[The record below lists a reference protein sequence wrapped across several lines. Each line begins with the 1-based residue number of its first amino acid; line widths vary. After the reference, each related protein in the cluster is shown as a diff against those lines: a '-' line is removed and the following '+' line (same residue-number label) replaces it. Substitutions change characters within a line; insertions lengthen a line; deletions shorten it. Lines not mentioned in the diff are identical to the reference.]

1 MAYSHCEFQDRM
13 KHWIALAVK
22 SAESE
27 NFDEEQFLEDLFDE
41 SEELCYLYM
50 EALRNGDR
58 KKCKKSCIGIS
69 SK

>member
-27 NFDEEQFLEDLFDE
+27 NFDVEQFLEDLFDE
-41 SEELCYLYM
+41 SEEL
-50 EALRNGDR
+50 
-58 KKCKKSCIGIS
+58 
-69 SK
+69 